1 MVPLNSKEKILLTCL
16 VAKQEFRCSKT
27 PWILGL
33 NESNISTQQLN
44 KCLWFMLINLYTLSA
59 KTPDQNFALLLR
71 RSMLQQS
78 KGSFTSLNALNND
91 SQVEMLTGER
101 HVVCVKNVL
110 PSNRLVPVSVSR
122 EGFRQRFNWMN
133 HICWLMRPH
142 CSLQYQTKDGGH
154 SRHIPL
160 DYFEHGLFFLE
171 A

>member
-1 MVPLNSKEKILLTCL
+1 
-16 VAKQEFRCSKT
+16 
-27 PWILGL
+27 
-33 NESNISTQQLN
+33 
-44 KCLWFMLINLYTLSA
+44 MLINLYTLSA

-122 EGFRQRFNWMN
+122 EGFRQRFNWMH
-133 HICWLMRPH
+133 HIC
-142 CSLQYQTKDGGH
+142 
-154 SRHIPL
+154 
-160 DYFEHGLFFLE
+160 
-171 A
+171 